1 MSKYISKFL
10 EWVFGE
16 KSPENRTYL
25 FDKIEEDGYITTMVM
40 DHPNPLK
47 RKHPLDVNSEASSS
61 EGSLV
66 EFTKKEY
73 EDATR
78 MGIIRPKSRLKLKY
92 KRRK

>member
-1 MSKYISKFL
+1 MSNFISKLL
-10 EWVFGE
+10 EWVLGE

-25 FDKIEEDGYITTMVM
+25 FDKYEEDGFRTMVM